1 MSSFTNYFLSKF
13 FVFDF
18 FLWLNLICMR
28 FALAFMSKYVPQVV
42 CVTAH
47 QFSVLFNFR
56 LFLFLLCFRCARVG
70 RRNLNVYYQCQLI
83 FSFSFLFFFFSP
95 HALQPHWNEKNCPL
109 PQLTQLASQWTKYIY
124 ADRPTGFPGA
134 SYVLL
139 FHMKINLLGNIRSE
153 YRGTNLGILH
163 GRFNDIDDLFS
174 KGSQTN
180 KLSPIDFRLI
190 LLWRQKK
197 MFKVACFDAADWKVE
212 VLWPI

>member
-124 ADRPTGFPGA
+124 MLTGPRAFQ
-134 SYVLL
+134 VR
-139 FHMKINLLGNIRSE
+139 HMFYYFTWKSTFWGTFEANIAVR
-153 YRGTNLGILH
+153 I
-163 GRFNDIDDLFS
+163 
-174 KGSQTN
+174 
-180 KLSPIDFRLI
+180 
-190 LLWRQKK
+190 
-197 MFKVACFDAADWKVE
+197 
-212 VLWPI
+212 